1 MLVMLV
7 KEMKIKLKKKK
18 LIKKKKGYINVKLRL
33 GWKPFFIFILY
44 KIKIMQ

>member
-18 LIKKKKGYINVKLRL
+18 LIKKKKGFFNIKKKL
-33 GWKPFFIFILY
+33 
-44 KIKIMQ
+44 